1 MAEVEKVAREL
12 LAAEY
17 EADDMAHIAAM
28 LRAGGDGHM
37 PTQAA
42 LRAIQAAYVAGLE
55 EAKGICEDAATARD
69 IRRDEAVRADKRRT
83 LRRNY
88 GDQEAINALANVAVA
103 IQRRIGEVKG

>member
-42 LRAIQAAYVAGLE
+42 LRAIQAGIVAGLE
-55 EAKGICEDAATARD
+55 EAKGLLADTYPDSMSECE
-69 IRRDEAVRADKRRT
+69 
-83 LRRNY
+83 NCH
-88 GDQEAINALANVAVA
+88 DQPWSDGLAA
-103 IQRRIGEVKG
+103 IQARIGEVNHGTD